1 MRFDTFEFTRC
12 EVGNEAYLFA
22 DKIFGTV
29 MLGDARDDG
38 TSPQS
43 VVYFELKEFIGFGYF
58 LALQNF
64 SHANVELGEVVELDR
79 RGDRFGYVV
88 GFFVGDFGI
97 LQFFDLRFDNV
108 VIDFL
113 EEKFGGSQLSA
124 GFEKYRCVPAYPI
137 R

>member
-1 MRFDTFEFTRC
+1 
-12 EVGNEAYLFA
+12 
-22 DKIFGTV
+22 

-88 GFFVGDFGI
+88 GFFVGLMVSWNVLKPLLIPVGI
-97 LQFFDLRFDNV
+97 ITFVSFVAVAVATGKTAQWMIKKDEGKDH
-108 VIDFL
+108 
-113 EEKFGGSQLSA
+113 E
-124 GFEKYRCVPAYPI
+124 
-137 R
+137 